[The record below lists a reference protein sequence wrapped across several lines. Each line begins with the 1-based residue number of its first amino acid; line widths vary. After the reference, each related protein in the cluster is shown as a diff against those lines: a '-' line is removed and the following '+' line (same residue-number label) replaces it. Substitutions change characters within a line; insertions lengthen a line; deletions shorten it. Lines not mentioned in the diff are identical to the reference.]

1 MTKLIKNWEELSKV
15 PANDKYKI
23 IIEDY
28 CGWIVPICDVPN
40 EDNFTCNCPEMTTK
54 EYLEKHIYL
63 STHTFYGKHY
73 KHSTELL
80 QKYGFDIEI
89 DNWDKEIIGDD
100 K

>member
-1 MTKLIKNWEELSKV
+1 MKIIKNWQELSKV

-23 IIEDY
+23 IVCDC
-28 CGWIVPICDVPN
+28 CGWIVPICDEPDK
-40 EDNFTCNCPEMTTK
+40 DNDFICNCPNTGD
-54 EYLEKHIYL
+54 YFNHIYL
-63 STHTFYGKHY
+63 STHTFYGNHY
-73 KHSTELL
+73 KYSTELL